1 MKIIINNSDYI
12 GAASSGLCML
22 HCFATPFLFLSQS
35 ALLNISQELT
45 FFWYLLN
52 YIFLAVSFIAIY
64 YSVKNSSNLSIK
76 VLLYLFWISLSLL
89 ILNEEF
95 MIFSIPELYTYISA
109 LSLSVLHIYNLK
121 YCRCDNE
128 ECCTSSV

>member
-12 GAASSGLCML
+12 GAASSGLCFL
-22 HCFATPFLFLSQS
+22 HCLATPFLFSIPTCYINCFS
-35 ALLNISQELT
+35 GANIFL
-45 FFWYLLN
+45 WYILN
-52 YIFLAVSFIAIY
+52 YIFLAVSFIAVY
-64 YSVKNSSNLSIK
+64 YSVKNSSNLFIK
-76 VLLYLFWISLSLL
+76 VLLYLFWIWLSLL

-109 LSLSVLHIYNLK
+109 IGLSVLHVYNLK

-128 ECCTSSV
+128 ECCTS

>member
-12 GAASSGLCML
+12 GAASSGLCFL
-22 HCFATPFLFLSQS
+22 HCLATPFLFLSQP
-35 ALLNISQELT
+35 AILTVSQELT
-45 FFWYLLN
+45 FFWYILN
-52 YIFLAVSFIAIY
+52 YIFLAVSFIAVY
-64 YSVKNSSNLSIK
+64 YSVKTSSNLFIK
-76 VLLYLFWISLSLL
+76 VLLYLFWIWLSLL

-109 LSLSVLHIYNLK
+109 IGLSVLHVYNLK

-128 ECCTSSV
+128 ECCTS

>member
-12 GAASSGLCML
+12 GATSSGLCLL
-22 HCFATPFLFLSQS
+22 HCLATPFLFLSQP
-35 ALLNISQELT
+35 ALLSVSQELT
-45 FFWYLLN
+45 FFWYILN
-52 YIFLAVSFIAIY
+52 YIFLAVSFIAVY
-64 YSVKNSSNLSIK
+64 YSVKNSSNLFIK

-95 MIFSIPELYTYISA
+95 MILSIPELYTYISA
-109 LSLSVLHIYNLK
+109 IGLSVLHVYNLK

-128 ECCTSSV
+128 ECCTS

>member
-1 MKIIINNSDYI
+1 MDVKFLEPTSTKQWMLSFLIKESMVCHFTHLKFFLKFFLTNSSHNLTYI
-12 GAASSGLCML
+12 
-22 HCFATPFLFLSQS
+22 
-35 ALLNISQELT
+35 
-45 FFWYLLN
+45 Y
-52 YIFLAVSFIAIY
+52 FLAVSFIAVY
-64 YSVKNSSNLSIK
+64 YSVKNSSSLFIK

-109 LSLSVLHIYNLK
+109 IGLSVLHVYNLK

-128 ECCTSSV
+128 ECCTS